1 MQACIFLSF
10 PLPGGGGGNQRVWR
24 WGRKSKGE
32 KGEKKKIWGK
42 YNFLQY
48 QIIKLN

>member
-1 MQACIFLSF
+1 MSEPGLYIIEFS
-10 PLPGGGGGNQRVWR
+10 PPPRGGG
-24 WGRKSKGE
+24 KPKEE
-32 KGEKKKIWGK
+32 KREKKEIWEK